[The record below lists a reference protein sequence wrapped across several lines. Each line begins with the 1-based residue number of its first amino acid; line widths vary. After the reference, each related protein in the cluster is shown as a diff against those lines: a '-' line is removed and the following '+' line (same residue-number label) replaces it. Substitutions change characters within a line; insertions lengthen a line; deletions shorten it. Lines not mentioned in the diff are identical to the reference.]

1 MRPPLVLLALLATT
15 ACTADGGR
23 VTAPRETVTATATVT
38 ATPDDPGVD
47 PETDGKIRAADW
59 KIGIR
64 VREKQCFGS
73 AGCNVT
79 FQIVPRYTGSHD
91 LGGSW
96 DITYRVV
103 GGEDPIINTFTV
115 DDGEASY
122 DEEEYASTA
131 RESDKLAAKVTGVYE
146 R

>member
-1 MRPPLVLLALLATT
+1 M
-15 ACTADGGR
+15 
-23 VTAPRETVTATATVT
+23 TAPRETVTATATVT
-38 ATPDDPGVD
+38 ATPDDPEID
-47 PETDGKIRAADW
+47 PDTDPDTDDRLRASDW

-79 FQIVPRYTGSHD
+79 FQIVPRYSGTHD
-91 LGGSW
+91 LQGSW
-96 DITYRVV
+96 DLTYRVV

-122 DEEEYASTA
+122 DEEEYVSTL
-131 RESDKLAAKVTGVYE
+131 RESDKLTAKVTGVYE